1 MEIISHPSVLPTQP
15 SLGPSDLVLSSA
27 TLGFPLP
34 SQQIQL
40 AARHGFAGI
49 CVRAAEWLAET
60 QNGTTSRELRQMAA
74 DAGLVVADIDC
85 LAPVLGSGET
95 GDSATGTGATGVGAT
110 GAGATGAG
118 ATGATATKPKF
129 FGATSDDVFVCAE
142 SLGARSVNLVLQK
155 NRSAKA
161 PKTRAEI
168 IEAAAADCTHMA
180 ARAAEAG
187 VLVHLEPVPFMDIKD
202 AAMALEI
209 TSQVDHPNLGVQVDS
224 WHHFRGP
231 LAGDPKAGITPAGM
245 LAACEKLAQL
255 DGSRILAVQIC
266 DSASQQGHP
275 FEDTM
280 KRRLLPGQGEFP
292 LVEFLRALAQSGC
305 QAPVSVEIF
314 SDPQTPEQQD
324 STAQAAASQT
334 RALLDAARA
343 TTAAPVS

>member
-1 MEIISHPSVLPTQP
+1 MEIISHDYVLPVQS
-15 SLGPSDLVLSSA
+15 SLGPGDLVLSSA

-34 SQQIQL
+34 SQQIQI

-60 QNGTTSRELRQMAA
+60 QNGTTSHQLRKMVA
-74 DAGLVVADIDC
+74 DAGLVVADVDC
-85 LAPVLGSGET
+85 LAPVLGAGDLEAGATRTDET
-95 GDSATGTGATGVGAT
+95 GASEAGANGTGASE
-110 GAGATGAG
+110 
-118 ATGATATKPKF
+118 TGATKTKPKF
-129 FGATSDDVFVCAE
+129 FGATSDDVFACAE
-142 SLGARSVNLVLQK
+142 ALGARSVNLVLQK
-155 NRSAKA
+155 NRSAKV

-168 IEAAAADCTHMA
+168 IEAAAADCALMA

-209 TSQVDHPNLGVQVDS
+209 TSQVDHPSLGVQVDS

-255 DGSRILAVQIC
+255 DGSRILAVQVC
-266 DSASQQGHP
+266 DSAPQQGHP

-292 LVEFLRALAQSGC
+292 LAEFLRALEQSGC
-305 QAPVSVEIF
+305 RAPVSVEVF
-314 SDPQTPEQQD
+314 SDPQTPDQQD
-324 STAQAAASQT
+324 RTARAAATQT
-334 RALLDAARA
+334 RALLDAAQ
-343 TTAAPVS
+343 SI